1 MCLIQSTINCKKC
14 EIPISKTEII
24 RKTEKETNI
33 HSNSALAI
41 KIKDNNIVRCKLC
54 DELVGIKIND
64 TITLF
69 GEKIFILDVKLTVT

>member
-1 MCLIQSTINCKKC
+1 MCLIQSTLNCRKC
-14 EIPISKTEII
+14 EIPLAKTEII

-54 DELVGIKIND
+54 DELVGIKLND

-69 GEKIFILDVKLTVT
+69 DEKIFILEVKITCE